1 MEYQKRGLSPTLNL
15 PWMRTA
21 LCLAMALSLL
31 IQGNVS
37 MAETDLLNLS
47 AYSEGETPSYA
58 ENMTVVQDE
67 TTGVKYLSSR
77 EGGKLSFPVN
87 LSGDFGMVIKLI
99 SNSFSDQTLY
109 LLADE
114 HIFKIIFYRYGV
126 DKIFFEDDETE
137 GDNEGWRKEQVNTL
151 EFTVTGRVV
160 KLTINDIFWG
170 KLNSLNP
177 DLTYTQLSLRDLRD
191 EDAIYGVT
199 LSGEYISDFQKGK
212 QAGIQQCVFD
222 PLSCGIDCSD
232 CTPAESATFSIN
244 TGELYIPIVNVLE
257 PLGGS
262 YEVYLQQKPLTFT
275 FDLDM
280 ERIERVSVE

>member
-1 MEYQKRGLSPTLNL
+1 MEYQKRGPTLNL
-15 PWMRTA
+15 PWMRTV
-21 LCLAMALSLL
+21 LCLGMALSLL

-77 EGGKLSFPVN
+77 DEGKLSFPVN
-87 LSGDFGMVIKLI
+87 LSGDFGMVIKVR
-99 SNSFSDQTLY
+99 SKSYSDKTVY

-114 HIFKIIFYRYGV
+114 HILKVTFDQGV
-126 DKIFFEDDETE
+126 DEISFDDDETQ
-137 GDNEGWRKEQVNTL
+137 GDDEGWRNNQVNVL
-151 EFTVTGRVV
+151 KLTVTGRVA

-191 EDAIYGVT
+191 EEAIYGVT
-199 LSGEYISDFQKGK
+199 VSGEEPNPDFERGK
-212 QAGIQQCVFD
+212 QAGIQQCFFD

-232 CTPAESATFSIN
+232 CTQPESATFSIN